1 MTETCKKYIYIY
13 IYLKA
18 VHTWFTFLSSANQKS
33 WQRFGHTLR
42 HTHQELRPPG
52 PPHPP
57 STRWAIH
64 TQVQCLHL
72 GKKKNW
78 QLIRKVKLVTAER
91 GSDSDDHSFAASA
104 VAIGMRQE
112 PCLEMR
118 HHVTTVASASLSAL
132 SHQTPSW
139 IKSLTGEKRTSPC
152 TAPRRHMVRHCD
164 EVCVCVCERGNK
176 REDWVQSHSVVLNH
190 FTKNNHGA
198 ESPPAAP
205 RLLIEKFQRVTEES
219 SMIELKNVYR
229 WNVSFESILIRLTTC
244 FY

>member
-1 MTETCKKYIYIY
+1 MSETCKKKKKYVFKSCP
-13 IYLKA
+13 YLI
-18 VHTWFTFLSSANQKS
+18 LSSANQKS
-33 WQRFGHTLR
+33 WQRLGHTLR

-57 STRWAIH
+57 STCWAIH
-64 TQVQCLHL
+64 TQVQCLPL
-72 GKKKNW
+72 GEKKK
-78 QLIRKVKLVTAER
+78 QKLVADKKSKNWWQQR
-91 GSDSDDHSFAASA
+91 GALTLDDYSFAASA

-164 EVCVCVCERGNK
+164 
-176 REDWVQSHSVVLNH
+176 
-190 FTKNNHGA
+190 
-198 ESPPAAP
+198 
-205 RLLIEKFQRVTEES
+205 
-219 SMIELKNVYR
+219 
-229 WNVSFESILIRLTTC
+229 
-244 FY
+244 